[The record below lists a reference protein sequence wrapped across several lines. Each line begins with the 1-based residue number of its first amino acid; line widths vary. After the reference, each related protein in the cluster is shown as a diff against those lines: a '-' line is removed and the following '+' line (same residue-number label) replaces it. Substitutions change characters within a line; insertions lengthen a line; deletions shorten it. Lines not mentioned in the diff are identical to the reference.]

1 MYMNLKS
8 SFIIKSKYIF
18 VASAVLAMLLSLI
31 LVPQVTAK
39 GVRDGLSLCA
49 QVVIPSLFPFM
60 VLSTFFVKSG
70 LCSLMGSLFAPL
82 TKKVFRLPGAAC
94 GAIIMGLI
102 GGFPVGS
109 RMTAQLYKEGE
120 INTSAAQRMLMFC
133 VNAGP
138 AFVIGA
144 IGSMMFGSRKAG
156 FIMFISLSLSSVFI
170 GFLTRFIAC
179 DGEDKS
185 LPPVFRPTDIQKSLV
200 ESVADGSGAM
210 LSVCAW
216 IILFSCAC
224 SLLNLLPKGWETLTV
239 PLKCLFEVT
248 SGSAAAAASGVH
260 IAAVTGIVGWS
271 GLCVHCQVL
280 EYVKSV
286 GMRVSVFLTAR
297 AANGA
302 IASLIS
308 YELFKAFPCEAP
320 AFISTDLP
328 ISPAFSP
335 YVPVCAGLLLMAALL
350 ILDLDM
356 NRKIC

>member
-1 MYMNLKS
+1 MQLKKLL
-8 SFIIKSKYIF
+8 IIRGKYIF
-18 VASAVLAMLLSLI
+18 TVIAVLAMLFSLI
-31 LVPQVTAK
+31 FVPQVTSK
-39 GVRDGLSLCA
+39 GVKDGLNLCG

-60 VLSTFFVKSG
+60 VLSTFLIKSG
-70 LCSLMGSLFAPL
+70 LCSLLGRIFAPL
-82 TKKVFRLPGAAC
+82 TKKIFRLPGTAC

-109 RMTAQLYKEGE
+109 RMTAQLYRDGE
-120 INTSAAQRMLMFC
+120 ISRSAAQRMLMFC

-144 IGSMMFGSRKAG
+144 IGSMMLGSRKAG
-156 FIMFISLSLSSVFI
+156 FIMFISLSLSSLFI
-170 GFLTRFIAC
+170 GFISRFIAC

-185 LPPVFRPTDIQKSLV
+185 LPHVFGPMNIQKSLV
-200 ESVADGSGAM
+200 ESVADGAGAM

-216 IILFSCAC
+216 IILFCCAC
-224 SLLNLLPKGWETLTV
+224 SLLSLLPEGLEVLSV

-260 IAAVTGIVGWS
+260 IAVITGIVGWS

-280 EYVKSV
+280 EYVKAV
-286 GMRVSVFLTAR
+286 DLRMSVFLTAR
-297 AANGA
+297 ATSGA
-302 IASLIS
+302 LASLIS
-308 YELFKAFPCEAP
+308 FELFRVFPCEVP

-328 ISPAFSP
+328 ASHAFSP
-335 YVPVCAGLLLMAALL
+335 YVPACAGILVMGALL

-356 NRKIC
+356 NRKMC